1 MKWSTFSKK
10 QLQLLTW
17 WTDNSPYFASDGI
30 ICDGAVRSGK
40 TIVMGLS
47 FIVWSMQNY
56 ENYNFAICGKTV
68 GSLRRNVITPLK
80 VILINRGYKVIDR
93 KTDNMLVVSKG
104 RRRNSYY
111 LFGGR
116 DERSQDLIQ
125 GITLAGILFDEVAL
139 MPRSFVEQ
147 GMARCSVDGSKYW
160 FNCNP
165 DGPNH
170 WFYVEHVLKC
180 QERNYLHLHFNI
192 EDNPSLT
199 ERIINRYKSMF
210 KGIFYRRFIL
220 GEWAFADG
228 IVYDCF
234 DPDKHTYS
242 VETRN
247 ETLPWQI
254 REHDPITGRPYIG
267 CDYGTYNPMCF
278 LKGYKYK
285 VPGDNIPYFYI
296 DQEYYYDGRGSMRQK
311 SDSEYVDDM
320 EAFIGQ
326 DRPKAIIVDPSA
338 ASFITAL
345 RKRSIP
351 VLKAKNDVPD
361 GISMVYTLM
370 AMGHILINKD
380 KCPKLLQELGLY
392 IWDEKKQTKGKEEVV
407 KTNDHACDAL
417 RYLIYSTTNRY
428 EVFDNLEQS
437 IKRKR

>member
-1 MKWSTFSKK
+1 MQWSTFSKK

-80 VILINRGYKVIDR
+80 GILINRGYKVIDR
-93 KTDNMLVVSKG
+93 KTENMLVVSKG
-104 RRRNSYY
+104 KRRNSYY

-180 QERNYLHLHFNI
+180 QEHNYLHLHFNI

-247 ETLPWQI
+247 EALPWQI

-285 VPGDNIPYFYI
+285 VIGDNIPYFYI
-296 DQEYYYDGRGSMRQK
+296 DQEYYYDGRNSMRQK
-311 SDSEYVDDM
+311 SDSEYVDDI

-326 DRPKAIIVDPSA
+326 DKPKAIIVDPSA

-370 AMGHILINKD
+370 AMGHILINKS
-380 KCPKLLQELGLY
+380 KCPKLIQELGLY
-392 IWDEKKQTKGKEEVV
+392 IWDEKKQAKGKEEVV

>member
-1 MKWSTFSKK
+1 MRWSTFSKK

-80 VILINRGYKVIDR
+80 GILINRGYKVIDR
-93 KTDNMLVVSKG
+93 KTENMLVVSKG
-104 RRRNSYY
+104 KRRNSYY

-180 QERNYLHLHFNI
+180 QEHNYLHLHFNI

-199 ERIINRYKSMF
+199 DRIINRYKSMF

-234 DPDKHTYS
+234 DPGKHTYS

-247 ETLPWQI
+247 EALPWQI

-285 VPGDNIPYFYI
+285 KQGDNIPYFYI
-296 DQEYYYDGRGSMRQK
+296 DQEYYYDGRNSMRQK
-311 SDSEYVDDM
+311 SDSEYVDDI

-370 AMGHILINKD
+370 AMGHILINKS
-380 KCPKLLQELGLY
+380 KCPKLIQELGLY
-392 IWDEKKQTKGKEEVV
+392 IWDEKKQAKGKEEVV

-428 EVFDNLEQS
+428 EVFDSLEQS

>member
-1 MKWSTFSKK
+1 MRWSTFSKK

-47 FIVWSMQNY
+47 FIVWSMSNY

-80 VILINRGYKVIDR
+80 GILINRGYKVIDR
-93 KTDNMLVVSKG
+93 KTENMLVVSKG
-104 RRRNSYY
+104 KRRNSYY

-180 QERNYLHLHFNI
+180 QEHNYLHLHFNI

-242 VETRN
+242 VETRS
-247 ETLPWQI
+247 EALPWQI

-285 VPGDNIPYFYI
+285 VIGDNIPYFYI
-296 DQEYYYDGRGSMRQK
+296 DQEYYYDGRNSMRQK
-311 SDSEYVDDM
+311 SDSEYVDDI

-326 DRPKAIIVDPSA
+326 DKPKAIIVDPSA

-370 AMGHILINKD
+370 AMGHILINKS
-380 KCPKLLQELGLY
+380 KCPKLIQELGLY
-392 IWDEKKQTKGKEEVV
+392 IWDEKKQAKGKEEVV